1 MNWQQDSAE
10 HFDRLKDIR
19 FDERLQLFIW
29 NTETGTCMF
38 AHIKSTRIK

>member
-1 MNWQQDSAE
+1 MTWHQDGAE
-10 HFDRLKDIR
+10 HFDRLKDSR

-38 AHIKSTRIK
+38 AHMQSTKIE